1 MTEWLNWTEISKI
14 RNERED
20 TTNTTKDYKRL
31 LYKQLHANKLDNQ
44 EEMDTFL
51 KTFNDQLLVMKSNHW
66 SKNSPQNKSPGP
78 DGFKGEVNYTKHL
91 KKT

>member
-1 MTEWLNWTEISKI
+1 MKEKI
-14 RNERED
+14 QPTPQRIIRD
-20 TTNTTKDYKRL
+20 C
-31 LYKQLHANKLDNQ
+31 YKQLHANKLDNQ